1 MRFLVDMDKLSFG
14 LSNYSAMDDHM
25 GPRQEIINFRP
36 NFNYP
41 TIILSTDLVSLSS
54 TQISL
59 SFPWNDSGHRPN
71 LILINYSNYNVS
83 IPQIRCIYNERNP
96 IVNRNYAEHQELRD
110 DWTHKYQCDP
120 LTITSSIF
128 Q

>member
-41 TIILSTDLVSLSS
+41 TIILSTDLMSLSS
-54 TQISL
+54 TQIFL
-59 SFPWNDSGHRPN
+59 SFAWNDSGHGPN

-83 IPQIRCIYNERNP
+83 IP
-96 IVNRNYAEHQELRD
+96 
-110 DWTHKYQCDP
+110 
-120 LTITSSIF
+120 
-128 Q
+128 